1 MAFVGK
7 VETKKRK
14 KKKKKKERKIGN
26 GWAKGERKMRNRAF
40 VVERT
45 KGKQVNLQTANDYDW
60 LTEVK

>member
-7 VETKKRK
+7 VEKKKRKKK

-45 KGKQVNLQTANDYDW
+45 RKTFKQPTIMIG
-60 LTEVK
+60 